1 MIKLKDR
8 KSVTNKGD
16 AGRVLVIGGD
26 VGMAGAVFFSAES
39 AYRMGSGL
47 VEVSSHPENRVVL
60 QTLIPEAVFSE
71 WGKESL
77 EKADAVVI
85 GVGMGKSTASS
96 RLLERVLLR
105 AKCPVVIDAD
115 ALNLMSENR
124 ELLKLLSEN
133 TVVTPHVAELA
144 RLTGKLLDEVKNDLE
159 RAVGDFAKEH
169 KTYAVGK
176 SSTSFIAF
184 PDGSSIKHD
193 HPNST
198 LSKGGT
204 GDILTGI
211 IASLLAEKIPM
222 KKALPLALS
231 IHSEIGERAR
241 ERYGERGAL
250 ARDIIREIP
259 NAIK

>member
-1 MIKLKDR
+1 MIKLSER
-8 KSVTNKGD
+8 KNITNKGD

-26 VGMAGAVFFSAES
+26 VGMAGAVAFSAES

-47 VEVSSHPENRVVL
+47 VEVSSHIENRTIL
-60 QTLIPEAVFSE
+60 QTLIPEAIFSE

-77 EKADAVVI
+77 EKAGAIVI
-85 GVGMGKSTASS
+85 GVGMGKSTVAS
-96 RLLERVLLR
+96 RLLERVLMS

-124 ELLKLLSEN
+124 ELLSLLSEN
-133 TVVTPHVAELA
+133 TVVTPHVGELSRLAE
-144 RLTGKLLDEVKNDLE
+144 KPVQDLE
-159 RAVGDFAKEH
+159 KTVSDFAKEY

-176 SSTSFIAF
+176 SNISFIAF
-184 PDGSSIKHD
+184 PDGSTLKHD
-193 HPNST
+193 FPNPT

-211 IASLLAEKIPM
+211 IASLLAEKMPM
-222 KKALPLALS
+222 NEALPLALS

-241 ERYGERGAL
+241 ERYGERGAI